1 MNIAIIPARSGSKR
15 IKNKNI
21 TKFYGKPLI
30 FYTIKTAIKS
40 KLFDKI
46 IVSTDSKIIS
56 KLSKKYGASIPFMR
70 PKHLSNDHAST
81 MNVINHAVKWL
92 SKKNESAKF
101 YCCIYPTTPLL
112 SSTVLK
118 DSFKKIRSMKYDYV
132 LSVMRYSH
140 PIERSFKIDKF
151 NKIKTLN
158 DKNLSFKTQNFKS
171 SYFDAGQFYWGTE
184 KSWIRRKKIF
194 SKSSYAYIL
203 PTLSAHDIDTYEDL
217 KINKL
222 LFKLKGK

>member
-15 IKNKNI
+15 IKNKNT

-30 FYTIKTAIKS
+30 FYAIKTAIKS

-46 IVSTDSKIIS
+46 IVSTDSEVIS
-56 KLSKKYGASIPFMR
+56 KLSNRYGATTPFIR
-70 PKHLSNDHAST
+70 PKHLSNDNSST
-81 MNVINHAVKWL
+81 LSVISHAVKWL
-92 SKKNESAKF
+92 SKKNENARF

-112 SSTVLK
+112 NPSFLK

-132 LSVMRYSH
+132 LSVLRYTH

-151 NKIKTLN
+151 NKIKN
-158 DKNLSFKTQNFKS
+158 AKDKNSGIKTQNFKN

-194 SKSSYAYIL
+194 SKNSYAYIL

-222 LFKLKGK
+222 LFKLKR

>member
-92 SKKNESAKF
+92 SKKNENAKF

-112 SSTVLK
+112 SSSVLK
-118 DSFKKIRSMKYDYV
+118 DSFKKVFYYFIYFF
-132 LSVMRYSH
+132 LRY
-140 PIERSFKIDKF
+140 
-151 NKIKTLN
+151 
-158 DKNLSFKTQNFKS
+158 
-171 SYFDAGQFYWGTE
+171 
-184 KSWIRRKKIF
+184 IF
-194 SKSSYAYIL
+194 SFGMKHY
-203 PTLSAHDIDTYEDL
+203 T
-217 KINKL
+217 
-222 LFKLKGK
+222 